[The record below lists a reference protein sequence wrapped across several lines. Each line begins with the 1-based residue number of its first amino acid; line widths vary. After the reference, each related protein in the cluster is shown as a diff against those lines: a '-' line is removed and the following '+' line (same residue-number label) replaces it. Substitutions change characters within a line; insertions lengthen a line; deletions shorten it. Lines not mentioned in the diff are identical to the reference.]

1 MKMSPRWTV
10 AFAAPLSVVALV
22 MFLILFLV
30 GISWWIALLIAL
42 VLVLI
47 AALLMY
53 VFTDSIVASMVGVKG
68 APAATNPRLL
78 NMVEDICVR
87 AGVSEPE
94 TFLISSPVPDAVAF
108 GRSPGSTCL
117 AVTSGLME
125 DLSLIELEGVLS
137 REMSRAKG
145 GDTRFETLA
154 VPFTRMPLAVFGPLG
169 KAVVDW
175 ARGND
180 RDVELD
186 LAGVELSGYP
196 PGLVGALNRIKNGS
210 LKGTEARRSAL
221 TDHLWVRGQGAVQSE
236 PGQWALDD
244 RIALLREL

>member
-1 MKMSPRWTV
+1 MV
-10 AFAAPLSVVALV
+10 AFAAPLLVVALV
-22 MFLILFLV
+22 LFLIFLLL
-30 GISWWIALLIAL
+30 GISWWVALLIAL
-42 VLVLI
+42 VLVAI
-47 AALLMY
+47 AAVVLYLS
-53 VFTDSIVASMVGVKG
+53 TDSIVASMVGVKG
-68 APAATNPRLL
+68 ASAATHPRLL

-87 AGVSEPE
+87 AGVSEPDI
-94 TFLISSPVPDAVAF
+94 FMISSPVPDAVAF
-108 GRSPGSTCL
+108 GRSSGSTSL
-117 AVTSGLME
+117 AVTSGLLE

-137 REMSRAKG
+137 RELSRAKG

-169 KAVVDW
+169 KSVVDW
-175 ARGND
+175 ARGTD

-186 LAGVELSGYP
+186 LAGVALSGYP

-221 TDHLWVRGQGAVQSE
+221 TDHLWVRGQGAAQPQ

>member
-1 MKMSPRWTV
+1 MKMSPRWLI
-10 AFAAPLSVVALV
+10 AFSAPLLVVALV
-22 MFLILFLV
+22 LFIVLALIGV
-30 GISWWIALLIAL
+30 NVPIALLISL
-42 VLVLI
+42 VMVAI
-47 AALLMY
+47 AAALLY

-68 APAATNPRLL
+68 VAPAKHHRLM

-87 AGVSEPE
+87 AGVSEPAVYM
-94 TFLISSPVPDAVAF
+94 IPSPVPDAVAF
-108 GRSPGSTCL
+108 GRSAASTSL
-117 AVTSGLME
+117 AVTSGLVE

-137 REMSRAKG
+137 RELSRAKG

-154 VPFTRMPLAVFGPLG
+154 VPFTRLPLAAFGPLG
-169 KAVVDW
+169 KALVDW
-175 ARGND
+175 ARGTD

-186 LAGVELSGYP
+186 LAGVALSGYP

-221 TDHLWVRGQGAVQSE
+221 TDHLWVRGQGASQPE